1 MRRLK
6 QNKHI
11 VNMLFII
18 HSIRLNSITAGMNN
32 CKSIIKKKK
41 KKKPSKIVLFGKTRL
56 DITKV
61 LISKA
66 LINLYISY
74 DEFVSVNNVLREYI
88 EIKEEIK
95 YCETSV

>member
-32 CKSIIKKKK
+32 
-41 KKKPSKIVLFGKTRL
+41 
-56 DITKV
+56 
-61 LISKA
+61 SKA

>member
-1 MRRLK
+1 
-6 QNKHI
+6 
-11 VNMLFII
+11 MLFII

-41 KKKPSKIVLFGKTRL
+41 KKPNKIVLFGKTRL
-56 DITKV
+56 GITKV

-95 YCETSV
+95 YCETCV

>member
-11 VNMLFII
+11 VNMLLII

-32 CKSIIKKKK
+32 CKSIIKKK